1 MKILFVCDRLDT
13 RGGLEKMVTLQANH
27 LRTLGHEV
35 RFLTRYVQQSAPAFA
50 LADGI
55 AVDSAGCRHWPA
67 LWRRVPGMGRF
78 AKALRACVRQW
89 HPDVLILNG
98 ADLAGL
104 ALAVLPRA
112 VAARSICCDHNHLGA
127 VGPHWRWLRARTYGR
142 AAAVVSLTDQDLP
155 AYLDLNPRAVR
166 IYNGSDVVA
175 GAPWQASH
183 RMVLAVGRMT
193 PQKGFD
199 LLLDAWGRLG
209 AAAQG
214 WTLQVVGEGADH
226 AALEHQRQ
234 ALPNPDSVQFAPA
247 TPHVSDYYGRAG
259 VFVLSSRYE
268 GFPVVLVEAQLAGL
282 PCVAFDCPTGPREV
296 LGADSP
302 GLVPAGDPAQLAQT
316 LAAVLTD
323 TALREQ
329 LADAARATA
338 HRFAP
343 QTFLGQWAALVAQ
356 VGASAAAARRR
367 H

>member
-1 MKILFVCDRLDT
+1 MNILFVCDRLDT

-27 LRTLGHEV
+27 LRSLGHEV
-35 RFLTRYVQQSAPAFA
+35 RFFTRYAQQGAPAFA
-50 LADGI
+50 LADGVTV
-55 AVDSAGCRHWPA
+55 ASAGCRHWPA

-78 AKALRACVRQW
+78 AAALRAQVQ
-89 HPDVLILNG
+89 HLKPDVLILNG

-142 AAAVVSLTDQDLP
+142 AGAVVSLTDHDLP
-155 AYLDLNPRAVR
+155 AYRDLNPQAVR

-175 GAPWQASH
+175 SGPWQASH

-199 LLLDAWGRLG
+199 LLLDAWARLG
-209 AAAQG
+209 AAADG

-226 AALEHQRQ
+226 ALLERQRQ
-234 ALPNPDSVQFAPA
+234 MLPIPDSVQFAPA
-247 TPHVSDYYGRAG
+247 TPRVSEYYGRAG

-302 GLVPAGDPAQLAQT
+302 GLVPAGDPAQLADT

-323 TALREQ
+323 TALRER
-329 LADAARATA
+329 LAAAARDSA

-343 QTFLGQWAALVAQ
+343 QTFLGQWAALVTQ
-356 VGASAAAARRR
+356 VASAAATRVC